1 MIKKLKKKFI
11 LINMILITIVLLIT
25 FISILGYTNQQ
36 IINDYN
42 NIMKQVIDKDGR
54 NEPPKREIGGMIPMD
69 GKNIQQFPFA
79 TFYVKLDSS
88 NNIIEVIG
96 DDFIISD
103 ESVLNEIVK
112 GSMNSIDKSGVV
124 QGEDLR
130 FLKQKTPFGLRIVFA
145 DRSYELS
152 TLSHLVQTA
161 AFVGIGT
168 LLAFF
173 LISLFLANWVL
184 KPIEKSWEQQKQ
196 FVADASHEL
205 KTPLTVILAN
215 AGIILSHKDDKV
227 ENQLKW
233 LEYIQTEAQRM
244 TTLVNN
250 LLFLAKTDDAKNNEI
265 YSEVNFSDVLWSS
278 MLPFESVIFEQ
289 EKFLDSNIEPDI
301 FVRGDESKLKQLIVI
316 LIDNACKYS
325 DKNGRIKVELTQKQ
339 DKVKLTVNNT
349 GEIITKD
356 QIDNI
361 FVRFYRVDKSRARE
375 KGGYGLG
382 LAIAESIVKS
392 HNGKISVESTE
403 ETGTTF
409 AAVFQ
414 TVKKRLI

>member
-11 LINMILITIVLLIT
+11 LINMILITIVLIIT

-36 IINDYN
+36 IISDYN
-42 NIMKQVIDKDGR
+42 NIMRQAIEKDGR
-54 NEPPKREIGGMIPMD
+54 NEPPKREIGGMMPMD
-69 GKNIQQFPFA
+69 KNNIPQMPFT
-79 TFYVKLDSS
+79 TFFVKLDST

-96 DDFIISD
+96 DDFIIADDSA
-103 ESVLNEIVK
+103 LNEIVK
-112 GSMNSIDKSGVV
+112 NSIESSKKSGVIK
-124 QGEDLR
+124 GEDLR
-130 FLKQKTPFGLRIVFA
+130 FLKQNTPKGLKIVFA
-145 DRSYELS
+145 DRSYEIS
-152 TLSHLVQTA
+152 TLTHLIRTA
-161 AFVGIGT
+161 TFVGIGS

-215 AGIILSHKDDKV
+215 AGIILAHKDDKV
-227 ENQLKW
+227 DNQSKW

-250 LLFLAKTDDAKNNEI
+250 LLFLAKTDDAKNNII
-265 YSEVNFSDVLWSS
+265 YQDVNFSDTLWSS
-278 MLPFESVIFEQ
+278 MLPLESVIYEQ
-289 EKFLDSNIEPDI
+289 EKVLESNIEPDVFI
-301 FVRGDESKLKQLIVI
+301 RGDENKLKQLIII

-325 DKNGRIKVELTQKQ
+325 EKKGKITVELTRKQ
-339 DKVKLTVNNT
+339 DKVKLSVHNT
-349 GEIITKD
+349 GEVIQKE

-392 HNGKISVESTE
+392 HSGKISVESSE

-409 AAVFQ
+409 TVVFQ
-414 TVKKRLI
+414 NFKKCS

>member
-36 IINDYN
+36 LIGDYN
-42 NIMKQVIDKDGR
+42 NIMRQVIEKDGR
-54 NEPPKREIGGMIPMD
+54 NDLPKREIGGMIPID
-69 GKNIQQFPFA
+69 KKNIQPFPFA
-79 TFYVKLDSS
+79 TFFVKLDSS

-96 DDFIISD
+96 EDFVISD
-103 ESVLNEIVK
+103 ESVLNEIVI
-112 GSMNSIDKSGVV
+112 SSIKSSNKSGVV
-124 QGEDLR
+124 KGEDLR
-130 FLKQKTPFGLRIVFA
+130 FLKQNTPSGLRIVFA
-145 DRSYELS
+145 DRSYEISSL
-152 TLSHLVQTA
+152 THLVQTA
-161 AFVGIGT
+161 TFVGIGS
-168 LLAFF
+168 LFAFF
-173 LISLFLANWVL
+173 FISLFLANWVL

-196 FVADASHEL
+196 FIADASHEL

-227 ENQLKW
+227 VNQSKW

-265 YSEVNFSDVLWSS
+265 YSDVNFSDTLWSS
-278 MLPFESVIFEQ
+278 MLPLESVIYEQ
-289 EKFLDSNIEPDI
+289 EKILESNIEPDI

-325 DKNGRIKVELTQKQ
+325 EKKGKIMVELTKKQ
-339 DKVKLTVNNT
+339 DKVKLTVNNNT
-349 GEIITKD
+349 GEIIPKD

-409 AAVFQ
+409 TIVFQ
-414 TVKKRLI
+414 TPKKRV